1 MGLLSRYPLGDFSP
15 HGVRELPF
23 SLMLHPAKEGRVVV
37 PRGFQNVVSVDE
49 LLEEFVA
56 PRLIVTENGSSE
68 EKSIRGSILSRK
80 PTISLGV
87 VKNEVSGFPIV
98 TYDGEV
104 KNSGVLLGGLLTS
117 SGVDDVSHDV
127 QFLSV
132 SLFPLGDTH
141 IIHDF

>member
-23 SLMLHPAKEGRVVV
+23 SLMLHPAIEGRVVV
-37 PRGFQNVVSVDE
+37 PRGLQNVVSIDE
-49 LLEEFVA
+49 LLEEFVV

-68 EKSIRGSILSRK
+68 EKSIRGSILSGK
-80 PTISLGV
+80 PTVSLGV

-104 KNSGVLLGGLLTS
+104 EDSGVLLGVLLTS

-127 QFLSV
+127 
-132 SLFPLGDTH
+132 
-141 IIHDF
+141 